1 MICQTNAQSARE
13 LCVCVV
19 LITIA
24 LSTKQLPHFSPAS
37 HRHSDLTRT
46 SNLFTLSPFL
56 TPSRSSY
63 LIPSCSSLIGV
74 CVCLC
79 VSVILLT
86 LYWWRNVHM
95 IRLLSQVS
103 LSNTHNTSVI
113 LKLPCSTKT
122 HSHTHTHH
130 QSYTTAQIKSQ
141 ILTQT
146 PQNSYPP
153 THTFTSAILHLGDE
167 VVVGV

>member
-74 CVCLC
+74 CVSVC
-79 VSVILLT
+79 VCDFIDTLLMEKCPHEPPSVSG
-86 LYWWRNVHM
+86 VPQQH
-95 IRLLSQVS
+95 SQHIS
-103 LSNTHNTSVI
+103 HPKAALQHQNTF
-113 LKLPCSTKT
+113 
-122 HSHTHTHH
+122 SHTHTH
-130 QSYTTAQIKSQ
+130 TTSH
-141 ILTQT
+141 TQ
-146 PQNSYPP
+146 
-153 THTFTSAILHLGDE
+153 LHR
-167 VVVGV
+167 

>member
-1 MICQTNAQSARE
+1 M
-13 LCVCVV
+13 CVV

-74 CVCLC
+74 CVSVC
-79 VSVILLT
+79 VCDFIDTLLMEKCPHDPPSVSG
-86 LYWWRNVHM
+86 VPQQH
-95 IRLLSQVS
+95 SQHIS
-103 LSNTHNTSVI
+103 HPKAALQHQNTF
-113 LKLPCSTKT
+113 
-122 HSHTHTHH
+122 SHTHTPPVIHNCTDKIANLNTD
-130 QSYTTAQIKSQ
+130 STE
-141 ILTQT
+141 LL
-146 PQNSYPP
+146 P
-153 THTFTSAILHLGDE
+153 THTHLYQRNSTSG
-167 VVVGV
+167 G